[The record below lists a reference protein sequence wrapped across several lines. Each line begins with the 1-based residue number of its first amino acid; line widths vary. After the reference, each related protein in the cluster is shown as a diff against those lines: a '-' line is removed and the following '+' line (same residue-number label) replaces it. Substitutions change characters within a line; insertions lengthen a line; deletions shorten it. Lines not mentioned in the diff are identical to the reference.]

1 MGLRQLLGKLGRSSR
16 SRDRLPDD
24 PVARL
29 QHVYDSVLR
38 DVVRTGQNQP
48 VREVTEIFIARLR
61 QAFPVGTSVPRS
73 PEDWKRDVEHLARRE
88 RVLL

>member
-1 MGLRQLLGKLGRSSR
+1 M
-16 SRDRLPDD
+16 
-24 PVARL
+24 
-29 QHVYDSVLR
+29 YDSVLR

-73 PEDWKRDVEHLARRE
+73 PEDWKRDLEHLARRE
-88 RVLL
+88 RVVL